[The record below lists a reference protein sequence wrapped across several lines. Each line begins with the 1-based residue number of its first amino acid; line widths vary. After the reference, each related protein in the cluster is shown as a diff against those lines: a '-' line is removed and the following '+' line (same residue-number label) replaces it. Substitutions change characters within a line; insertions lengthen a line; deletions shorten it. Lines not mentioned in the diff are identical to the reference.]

1 MPHKLGGLVA
11 AGALVVTLEL
21 EAREARVAHLLL
33 AMAVV
38 VVAGDQ
44 DSLMLDMVAL

>member
-1 MPHKLGGLVA
+1 MPDKLGGLAAVA
-11 AGALVVTLEL
+11 ALVVTLEL
-21 EAREARVAHLLL
+21 EAREARVAHPLL

-44 DSLMLDMVAL
+44 DRVMLDMVAL